1 MKITKTKLNQVIKEE
16 IMIMLNEHEGEGDSE
31 WSNKLVDV
39 LNTLSNRLEDLD
51 ISIDYLAAAMT
62 GENPDT
68 LGQRQSMLGRLYT
81 PSSKISVQNK
91 TEVQP

>member
-1 MKITKTKLNQVIKEE
+1 MKLTKSKLNQVIKEE

-39 LNTLSNRLEDLD
+39 LNNLTMRLEDLD
-51 ISIDYLAAAMT
+51 ISIDYLAASMT

-68 LGQRQSMLGRLYT
+68 LGQRQDMLGRMYT
-81 PSSKISVQNK
+81 PSAAGGAKK
-91 TEVQP
+91 KEVQP

>member
-1 MKITKTKLNQVIKEE
+1 MKLTKSKLNQVIKEE

-39 LNTLSNRLEDLD
+39 LNTLANRLEDLD
-51 ISIDYLAAAMT
+51 ISIDYMAAAMT

-68 LGQRQSMLGRLYT
+68 LGQRQSMLGRMYT
-81 PSSKISVQNK
+81 PSAAGGVKK
-91 TEVQP
+91 KEVQP